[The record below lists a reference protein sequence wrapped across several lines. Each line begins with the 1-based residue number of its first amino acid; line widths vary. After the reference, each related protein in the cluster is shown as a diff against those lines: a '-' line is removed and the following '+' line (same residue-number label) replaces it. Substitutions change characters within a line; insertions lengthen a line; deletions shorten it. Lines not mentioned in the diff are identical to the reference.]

1 MPCGKKRKR
10 HKIATHKRKKR
21 LRKTGTRRRT
31 GRSIYS
37 AGLRHKPKEMDHLHF
52 ESHTPFKKK
61 YLFQFNKL
69 ELEPVSATLEPKNI
83 LIAGF

>member
-1 MPCGKKRKR
+1 
-10 HKIATHKRKKR
+10 
-21 LRKTGTRRRT
+21 
-31 GRSIYS
+31 
-37 AGLRHKPKEMDHLHF
+37 MDHLPF